1 MARRKRRRQGRSIVL
16 PLSFFLIFLAL
27 MLSAVW
33 FLKTTIEPNMEEL
46 GRMRA
51 KTMVTRMIN
60 KAINDQFQEEIS
72 TDDLLVRKTNEKG
85 EVEMIQADTKAMN
98 LLITEISKEL
108 QDEYMKMEE
117 DVIKVPVGTLV
128 GSKVLSQTGPKVDLE
143 ILPLSVSGMDFKT
156 EFETQGIN
164 QTKYKVYITIKSQ
177 VKVMAPFSEKRID
190 ISRTVLIA
198 EAVILGNVPGSY
210 VQVPKE
216 DILDVTDE

>member
-1 MARRKRRRQGRSIVL
+1 MAKRKRRRQGRSIVL
-16 PLSFFLIFLAL
+16 PLSLFLIFLTL
-27 MLSAVW
+27 SLSAIW
-33 FLKTTIEPNMEEL
+33 FLKTTIEPNMEAL

-72 TDDLLVRKTNEKG
+72 TDNLLVRKTNEKG
-85 EVEMIQADTKAMN
+85 EIEMIQADTKAMN

-108 QDEYMKMEE
+108 QDEYMRMEE
-117 DVIKVPVGTLV
+117 DVIKVPIGALI
-128 GSKVLSQTGPKVDLE
+128 GSKVLSQAGPYVDLE
-143 ILPLSVSGMDFKT
+143 VLPLSVSGMDFKT

-177 VKVMAPFSEKRID
+177 VKVMAPFSEKQID

-198 EAVILGNVPGSY
+198 EAVIIGNVPNSY

-216 DILDVTDE
+216 DVLDVTDE

>member
-1 MARRKRRRQGRSIVL
+1 
-16 PLSFFLIFLAL
+16 
-27 MLSAVW
+27 
-33 FLKTTIEPNMEEL
+33 
-46 GRMRA
+46 
-51 KTMVTRMIN
+51 MVTRMIN